1 MNRVV
6 WLFKE
11 QRSGSSWLCNHICN
25 VTELNYE
32 FVERDYQHLSR
43 PERIKTILS
52 REKQD
57 SDIGSLLHTHMFE
70 GLLTLKKYDDPLVI
84 RCSRRNRFEQFLS
97 WYAVK
102 SSNWKFFHLMK
113 TESSSN
119 IGEREVFEDLLKSKI
134 VVPKSEYTEFM
145 NRVVHTSNHY
155 WELAKNYD
163 NQTIFYEDMLI
174 GGFDIPMLN
183 MHDIHMDQD
192 VFLKNP
198 DSYKKEIFIN
208 YDEVKEWFDE

>member
-25 VTELNYE
+25 VTKLNYV
-32 FVERDYQHLSR
+32 FVEGEYQQLGRH
-43 PERIKTILS
+43 ERIKTILS
-52 REKQD
+52 RERQD
-57 SDIGSLLHTHMFE
+57 SDIGSLLHTHLFE
-70 GLLTLKKYDDPLVI
+70 GLLTLKKYDNPLVI

-97 WYAVK
+97 WYTVK

-113 TESSSN
+113 NESTN
-119 IGEREVFEDLLKSKI
+119 VGEREVFSDLLKSKI
-134 VVPKSEYTEFM
+134 VVPKSEYIEFM
-145 NRVVHTSNHY
+145 DRVVHTSDRY

-163 NQTIFYEDMLI
+163 NQTIFYEDMLV
-174 GGFDIPMLN
+174 GGFDIPMLD